1 MPNGH
6 DVGVTPRHD
15 PADASGPGTERLLSG
30 PFIAMTASA
39 FVFFF
44 YIGMLLVAVP
54 RFIEDDLGEGE
65 FGIGLGLASFGLA
78 AVVARP
84 FLGRLTDRFG
94 RRALMMSGAVL
105 ASVASLAMAAA
116 SNLWHV
122 LVLRAVM
129 GVGEAALF
137 VAAAILLAD
146 LAPPHRRAEAVSYFS
161 VAVYSGT
168 GLGPSLGEWVLGD
181 DRFGRT
187 FVVGGVLAALAAVTV
202 LGVPRRVDRRVAH
215 PAGERL
221 PPLFHPVALVPG
233 LVLACGIAAFAVFTA
248 FLPDHA
254 RTVGLG
260 GSAGLFLC
268 YSLVSLVLRLVGATL
283 PQRLGERFMV
293 TVALSCLSLALA
305 LMAAVAEP
313 WALWGS
319 AVLAGAGMAFM
330 YPSLMAHV
338 VNGVDETQ
346 RASALGS
353 FTMFFEIG
361 TTVGGLALG
370 GLGDLFGKRVGFLGG
385 AVIAAGGLILLRR
398 IFGRGPGAADARTGQ
413 EEPVANYPRQA

>member
-1 MPNGH
+1 M
-6 DVGVTPRHD
+6 TPRHD
-15 PADASGPGTERLLSG
+15 PADHPGDASGPGTERLLTG
-30 PFIAMTASA
+30 PFVAMTASA

-65 FGIGLGLASFGLA
+65 FGIGLGLASFALA

-94 RRALMMSGAVL
+94 RRALMVSGAVL
-105 ASVASLAMAAA
+105 ASVASFAMAAA
-116 SNLWHV
+116 STLWHV
-122 LVLRAVM
+122 LVLRAAM

-137 VAAAILLAD
+137 VAAATLLAD
-146 LAPPHRRAEAVSYFS
+146 MAPAHRRAEAVSYFS

-168 GLGPSLGEWVLGD
+168 GLGPALGEWVLGD

-187 FVVGGVLAALAAVTV
+187 FVLGGVFAAVAAVAV
-202 LGVPRRVDRRVAH
+202 LGVPRRVDRRVVH
-215 PAGERL
+215 PAGRPR
-221 PPLFHPVALVPG
+221 PPLLHPTAVMPG
-233 LVLACGIAAFAVFTA
+233 VVLASGIAAFAVYAA

-254 RTVGLG
+254 RSVGLG
-260 GSAGLFLC
+260 GSAGLFFC
-268 YSLVSLVLRLVGATL
+268 YSIISLGLRLVGARL
-283 PQRLGERFMV
+283 PERLGARVMV

-305 LMAAVAEP
+305 LMAAIAEP
-313 WALWGS
+313 WALWAS
-319 AVLAGAGMAFM
+319 AVAAGVGMAFM

-338 VNGVDETQ
+338 VDRVDESE
-346 RASALGS
+346 RATALGS

-361 TTVGGLALG
+361 TAVGGLALG
-370 GLGDLFGKRVGFLGG
+370 ALGELFNKRVGFLGG
-385 AVIAAGGLILLRR
+385 AVVAASGVILLRR
-398 IFGRGPGAADARTGQ
+398 VFGPVPRGGAPRAGA